1 MVHPNA
7 EMEGSVHSRWIQRKG
22 AGYQSAQQ
30 QLGLLCHCDDWDLGS
45 ASQGLHCGE
54 PTHGYPWLSLV
65 FSAADTLS
73 YHDPVDSVL
82 TLAN

>member
-1 MVHPNA
+1 MDS
-7 EMEGSVHSRWIQRKG
+7 EKGSRIPVCTAAARP
-22 AGYQSAQQ
+22 A
-30 QLGLLCHCDDWDLGS
+30 CHYDDWDLGS

-73 YHDPVDSVL
+73 YHDPVDSVP